1 MASFD
6 SSGPAAPLYSTMP
19 AFLPSRAVSLEE
31 EGRLGSRGRRQRAGS
46 GLYGTRSRPTLA
58 GSASLFATWD
68 SNKGASDFN
77 EQFGLAGDGAE
88 GAAREGA
95 PEGVRRVV
103 CCGMTGS
110 QLGVLIGSF
119 AVMFVRYCIATFLS
133 AFFADV
139 CDSMGMTET
148 WNGIIMAA
156 YPTGISVSSIV
167 ASFLIFKMGT
177 RTATVVGLVGTS
189 ASCLLFGF
197 IPDLTGSWNADG
209 STIPNVAEKN
219 QVRSGVCVWCVM
231 VVVAVSCWGGVG
243 GVDQVGVCTGSAA
256 PAAVMNVGRWAQAR
270 ALYAMLTCTL
280 SFDCSSQILE

>member
-1 MASFD
+1 
-6 SSGPAAPLYSTMP
+6 
-19 AFLPSRAVSLEE
+19 
-31 EGRLGSRGRRQRAGS
+31 
-46 GLYGTRSRPTLA
+46 LA

-68 SNKGASDFN
+68 SNKGSSDFN
-77 EQFGLAGDGAE
+77 EQFGLAGGGAE
-88 GAAREGA
+88 GAREGA
-95 PEGVRRVV
+95 PEGARRVV
-103 CCGMTGS
+103 CCGMTGT

-219 QVRSGVCVWCVM
+219 QVRSGVCVCVM
-231 VVVAVSCWGGVG
+231 VYDGGGCVSVVLGSCWGGVG
-243 GVDQVGVCTGSAA
+243 GVGQVGVCTSGAA
-256 PAAVMNVGRWAQAR
+256 SAAVMGVGRWA
-270 ALYAMLTCTL
+270 LGSGSNSLC
-280 SFDCSSQILE
+280 